1 MSMKVNELPLASSLQ
16 SHRLSAKLLVS
27 ETISRLNGRDL
38 TSVLRRA
45 VKLSGL
51 KAIRSTQAN
60 FEPHGAS
67 AVVLLKESHVAIHLW
82 PEFKVITIDIHVCDY
97 TSDNLSKAWRLAQVL
112 TELTGFP
119 FNQEDWIY
127 IKIN

>member
-1 MSMKVNELPLASSLQ
+1 MSTKLNELPLPSSLQ
-16 SHRLSAKLLVS
+16 SHRLSAKLLVP
-27 ETISRLNGRDL
+27 EATSRLNGRDL

-60 FEPHGAS
+60 FEPHGSS
-67 AVVLLKESHVAIHLW
+67 AVVLLKESHVA
-82 PEFKVITIDIHVCDY
+82 IHVCDY

-119 FNQEDWIY
+119 FNQENWIY